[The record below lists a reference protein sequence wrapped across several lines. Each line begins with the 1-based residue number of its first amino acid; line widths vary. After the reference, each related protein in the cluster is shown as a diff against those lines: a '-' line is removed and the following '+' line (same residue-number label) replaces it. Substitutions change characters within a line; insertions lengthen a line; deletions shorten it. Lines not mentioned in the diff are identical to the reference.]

1 MSTDKKFAW
10 TFRLSR
16 HQGGIDIE
24 KVILLKETPQFV
36 KVRYPEGEA
45 GAGHEFK
52 YKKIS
57 RDPNHWH
64 YWFTDFDE
72 FKKELAKAVQ
82 GRNRHLKKTM
92 EENSNLINKVH
103 TL

>member
-1 MSTDKKFAW
+1 MNCNKKFAW

-16 HQGGIDIE
+16 HRGGIDIE
-24 KVILLKETPQFV
+24 KVILIKETPQFV
-36 KVRYPEGEA
+36 KVRYPEEEA
-45 GAGHEFK
+45 GGDHEFK
-52 YKKIS
+52 HKKIS

-82 GRNRHLKKTM
+82 GRNRQLKKTM
-92 EENSNLINKVH
+92 EENSKLLIKVH